1 MIDDI
6 MGGLVCLGLIFMLVS
21 AVTAVYDFFVEVP
34 RQLKR
39 IADKMKSREICYK
52 KGYEK
57 GYDEAMRII
66 REKEGGV

>member
-1 MIDDI
+1 MIDAI

-39 IADKMKSREICYK
+39 IADKLETKDGDSE
-52 KGYEK
+52 
-57 GYDEAMRII
+57 
-66 REKEGGV
+66 

>member
-39 IADKMKSREICYK
+39 IADKLETKD
-52 KGYEK
+52 G
-57 GYDEAMRII
+57 DT
-66 REKEGGV
+66 